1 MHRLALAPLGIV
13 IASFAG
19 LALAQPQ
26 SMRYPNRPVE
36 VVVAYGAGGSTD
48 LVARMLGQKF
58 HERLG
63 QPFVVI
69 NKPGGNGIIGAT
81 AAARARPDGYGLY
94 VGYTSETVI
103 VPQVSHAIK
112 YSIDD
117 FEPIAVTGVIP
128 LVLIAAKTVQ
138 AKTLADLVAEVSAA
152 PGKFTFGGGNASPPH
167 VVGAWFNRLKGLTV
181 THVPYRGGGQGVA
194 DVAGGHIDMFYAG
207 VAAAKA
213 AIDSGAVKALAVTG
227 EARSSAL
234 PDVPTFRE
242 AGVGD
247 LDLASWT
254 MLLAPKGTPAAI
266 VALLQQESQ
275 RALADPKLRAL
286 FAAQGVEA
294 SPTQDVK
301 AFLAR
306 ESANYGRAVHE
317 LGITMEQ

>member
-13 IASFAG
+13 IASAV
-19 LALAQPQ
+19 AVAPARPEPA
-26 SMRYPNRPVE
+26 RYPNRPVE

-48 LVARMLGQKF
+48 LVARMLAQKF

-69 NKPGGNGIIGAT
+69 NKPGGNGTIGAT
-81 AAARARPDGYGLY
+81 AAARARSDGYSLY

-103 VPQVSHAIK
+103 VPQVSSTIK

-117 FEPIAVTGVIP
+117 FEPIAVTGLVP
-128 LVLIAAKTVQ
+128 LVLIVAKTVH
-138 AKTLADLVAEVSAA
+138 AKNLRDLVAEISAA
-152 PGKFTFGGGNASPPH
+152 PGKFTFGGGVAGPPH
-167 VVGAWFNRLKGLTV
+167 VVGAWFNRLKGLDV

-213 AIDSGAVKALAVTG
+213 AVDSGAVKALAVTG
-227 EARSSAL
+227 DARSSAL
-234 PDVPTFRE
+234 PDVPTFKE

-247 LDLASWT
+247 LALASWT
-254 MLLAPKGTPAAI
+254 VLLAPKGTPAGI
-266 VALLQQESQ
+266 VELLRQESM
-275 RALADPKLRAL
+275 RALADPTLRAL
-286 FAAQGVEA
+286 FAAQGVET

-306 ESANYGRAVHE
+306 ERANYGRAVRE
-317 LGITMEQ
+317 LGISMD

>member
-1 MHRLALAPLGIV
+1 
-13 IASFAG
+13 
-19 LALAQPQ
+19 
-26 SMRYPNRPVE
+26 
-36 VVVAYGAGGSTD
+36 
-48 LVARMLGQKF
+48 
-58 HERLG
+58 
-63 QPFVVI
+63 VI

-227 EARSSAL
+227 EARSAAL